1 MTYDVI
7 YFEPEDWLAFRDNRA
22 FEVGGTGNISLPKI
36 ETFVGALK
44 TAILRKNGIDP
55 TKEIPR
61 EYKEIIGDSQ
71 TAGKIEIF
79 GPFLFKEDKH
89 YFPIPLG
96 LFEEKIDTEGENKE
110 DNDETKKK
118 YGFMQPHKSLRKE
131 YMGYELNLPWIP
143 FMKDGIEQPE
153 EQLIE
158 LKHLENLKT
167 GNLENIQLTKTEEL
181 FKVETKVGIKLEK
194 NQKKAEEG
202 KLYSIKTFRFI
213 EGAGFFCFASPETIQ
228 LLQGINEI
236 FLGMKQRS
244 VRIRFGKIQTTLFDR
259 LQDGKAALVLLT
271 PSIFK
276 SGFIPKSKR
285 LLDTEIVSAIIG
297 RKQAISGWDISNNQP
312 KPIYHAVPAGSV
324 YFLDG
329 NPQENPFNSKVS
341 DEFSD
346 FGYGKYFVMN
356 WDYIRRDSK

>member
-22 FEVGGTGNISLPKI
+22 FEINGTCNISLPKI

-55 TKEIPR
+55 NKEIPK
-61 EYKEIIGDSQ
+61 EYREIIGDSQ

-89 YFPIPLG
+89 FFPIPLG
-96 LFEEKIDTEGENKE
+96 LFEIDTKSDGTN
-110 DNDETKKK
+110 KK

-131 YMGYELNLPWIP
+131 YMGYEFYLPWIP

-158 LKHLENLKT
+158 LKHLENLRN
-167 GNLENIQLTKTEEL
+167 GNMENIQLNKSEEL

-202 KLYSIKTFRFI
+202 NLYSIKTFRFV

-244 VRIRFGKIQTTLFDR
+244 VRIRLGKIQTTLFDR
-259 LQDGKAALVLLT
+259 LQDEKAALILLT

-276 SGFIPKSKR
+276 GGFIPKSKR
-285 LLDTEIVSAIIG
+285 LFEIEIISAIIG

-312 KPIYHAVPAGSV
+312 KPIHHVVPAGSV
-324 YFLDG
+324 YFLAG
-329 NPQENPFNSKVS
+329 NPEVNPFNSSVS

-356 WDYIRRDSK
+356 WDYIRRDSE